1 VAQRTKPGSA
11 PSRIERHAAQPAGAP
26 CPEPEGHPVP
36 IEGYVL
42 LKIAQT
48 LVFGLI
54 TVVIGGP
61 FARMLANRLS
71 RRDVQPKELQEMGER
86 LTRIEQAVNALSND
100 VMRLTEVQRITS
112 RLLAGDPPPRSD
124 RSALSVSTRR

>member
-1 VAQRTKPGSA
+1 M
-11 PSRIERHAAQPAGAP
+11 
-26 CPEPEGHPVP
+26 P

-48 LVFGLI
+48 LVFGI
-54 TVVIGGP
+54 IAIVVGGP
-61 FARMLANRLS
+61 FARMLAHRLD

-86 LTRIEQAVNALSND
+86 LLRIEQSVNALSND

-112 RLLAGDPPPRSD
+112 RLLAADPLPRSG
-124 RSALSVSTRR
+124 RSPLSVSTRR

>member
-1 VAQRTKPGSA
+1 
-11 PSRIERHAAQPAGAP
+11 
-26 CPEPEGHPVP
+26 VP

-42 LKIAQT
+42 LKIAET

-54 TVVIGGP
+54 TIVIGGP
-61 FARMLANRLS
+61 FARMLAHRLD
-71 RRDVQPKELQEMGER
+71 RRDVQPKELQDTGER
-86 LTRIEQAVNALSND
+86 LARIEQAMNALSND

-112 RLLAGDPPPRSD
+112 RLLAVDPVPRSD

>member
-1 VAQRTKPGSA
+1 VV
-11 PSRIERHAAQPAGAP
+11 
-26 CPEPEGHPVP
+26 PVP

-48 LVFGLI
+48 LVFGI
-54 TVVIGGP
+54 IAIVVGGP
-61 FARMLANRLS
+61 FARMLAHRLD

-86 LTRIEQAVNALSND
+86 LLRIEQSVNALSND

-112 RLLAGDPPPRSD
+112 RLLAADPLPRSD
-124 RSALSVSTRR
+124 RSPLSVSTRR

>member
-1 VAQRTKPGSA
+1 M
-11 PSRIERHAAQPAGAP
+11 
-26 CPEPEGHPVP
+26 P

-54 TVVIGGP
+54 AVIIGGP
-61 FARMLANRLS
+61 FARMLAHRLD
-71 RRDVQPKELQEMGER
+71 RREVQPKELQELTER
-86 LTRIEQAVNALSND
+86 LTRIEQAVGSVSND

-112 RLLAGDPPPRSD
+112 RLLAGDVPQRVD
-124 RSALSVSTRR
+124 RTPLSVNTRR

>member
-1 VAQRTKPGSA
+1 M
-11 PSRIERHAAQPAGAP
+11 
-26 CPEPEGHPVP
+26 PEVLRVP

-48 LVFGLI
+48 LVVGLI
-54 TVVIGGP
+54 TIVIGGP
-61 FARMLANRLS
+61 FARMLAHRLD
-71 RRDVQPKELQEMGER
+71 RRDVQPKELTEMSDR

-112 RLLAGDPPPRSD
+112 RLLAADPLPRSD
-124 RSALSVSTRR
+124 RSSLSVSTRR

>member
-1 VAQRTKPGSA
+1 MR
-11 PSRIERHAAQPAGAP
+11 
-26 CPEPEGHPVP
+26 VP

-54 TVVIGGP
+54 AVVIGGP
-61 FARMLANRLS
+61 FARMLAHRLA
-71 RRDVQPKELQEMGER
+71 RRDVQPKELQEMGDR
-86 LTRIEQAVNALSND
+86 LTRIEQAVNALGND

-112 RLLAGDPPPRSD
+112 RLLAADPLPRSD
-124 RSALSVSTRR
+124 RSSLSVSTRR